1 MVYLAPFPLDRRP
14 PMGRGV
20 FGYIPDLE
28 KIVGKKVKI
37 VYHCSAEMVEIADQ
51 LALYSF

>member
-1 MVYLAPFPLDRRP
+1 LNEITGEDFRDFAP
-14 PMGRGV
+14 GV

-37 VYHCSAEMVEIADQ
+37 IYHCSAEMVEVDEI
-51 LALYSF
+51 